1 MAAIMS
7 AKAGYSTPMFHVAE
21 IEKSIRFYELL
32 GFKTIDTDR
41 AKPLGWARLHCDGG
55 AIMFL
60 RAEEPM
66 NLQHYP
72 VMLCMYSPDLAGL
85 RAQLL
90 ASGID
95 APQIRHPEYMPSGE
109 LTLADPDG
117 YIVLVAQWGK
127 AEQEAWEKRI
137 NAVAS

>member
-41 AKPLGWARLHCDGG
+41 AEPLGWARLHCDGG

-66 NLQHYP
+66 NLLHCP

-95 APQIRHPEYMPSGE
+95 APQIRHPAYMPSGE
-109 LTLADPDG
+109 ISLPDPDG
-117 YIVLVAQWGK
+117 YIVLVSQWGK
-127 AEQEAWEKRI
+127 AEQDAWEKRI